1 MRVIFFTKTHMTDL
15 LEKLFESGPKVRILR
30 VCMRNPDTLFTL
42 EDLAN
47 RSQLKQGVIK
57 RELAKLIRIHVIE
70 AGTTRISKEIK
81 RKIGK
86 GRKAKI
92 KITIKSKRVK
102 VYFANKQ
109 FALFTELQNLITKSS
124 ITSKKEITN
133 KIRTL
138 GNVKLAL
145 VSGVFTNNEN
155 ARTDLLIVGD
165 KIKPGKINSLLSKIE
180 SDIGKSIHYTLMDTS
195 EFKYRL
201 DMYDR
206 FLRDI
211 LEFPHEKL
219 INKVNI

>member
-1 MRVIFFTKTHMTDL
+1 MTDV
-15 LEKLFESGPKVRILR
+15 LEKLFESVPKVRILR
-30 VCMRNPDTLFTL
+30 VCMRNPDTSFTI
-42 EDLAN
+42 EDLAS
-47 RSQLKQGVIK
+47 RSQLKRGVVK
-57 RELAKLIRIHVIE
+57 RELAKLIKIRAIE
-70 AGTTRISKEIK
+70 TGIVKISKEIK
-81 RKIGK
+81 QKIGRGK
-86 GRKAKI
+86 KAKV
-92 KITIKSKRVK
+92 KITVKSKKER
-102 VYFANKQ
+102 VYFANKH
-109 FALFTELQNLITKSS
+109 FALFIELQNLVTKSS
-124 ITSKKEITN
+124 VASKKEITN
-133 KIRTL
+133 KIRNL

-165 KIKPGKINSLLSKIE
+165 RIKPGKINSFLSKIE

-195 EFKYRL
+195 EFKYRM

>member
-1 MRVIFFTKTHMTDL
+1 MTDL
-15 LEKLFESGPKVRILR
+15 LEKLFESVPKVRILR
-30 VCMRNPDTLFTL
+30 VCMRNPDTSFTI
-42 EDLAN
+42 EDLAS
-47 RSQLKQGVIK
+47 RSQLKRGVVK
-57 RELAKLIRIHVIE
+57 RELAKLIKIRAIE
-70 AGTTRISKEIK
+70 TGIMKISKEIK
-81 RKIGK
+81 QKIGRGK
-86 GRKAKI
+86 KAKV
-92 KITIKSKRVK
+92 KITMKSKKAR
-102 VYFANKQ
+102 VYFANKH
-109 FALFTELQNLITKSS
+109 FTLFTELQNLVTKSS
-124 ITSKKEITN
+124 VASKKEITN

-165 KIKPGKINSLLSKIE
+165 RIKPGKINSFLSKIE

-195 EFKYRL
+195 EFKYRM

>member
-1 MRVIFFTKTHMTDL
+1 MTDL
-15 LEKLFESGPKVRILR
+15 LEKLFESVPKVRILR
-30 VCMRNPDTLFTL
+30 VCMRNPDTSFTI
-42 EDLAN
+42 EDLAS
-47 RSQLKQGVIK
+47 RSQLKRGVVK
-57 RELAKLIRIHVIE
+57 RELAKLIKIRAIE
-70 AGTTRISKEIK
+70 TGIVKISKEIK
-81 RKIGK
+81 QKIGRGK
-86 GRKAKI
+86 KAKV
-92 KITIKSKRVK
+92 KITMKSKKAR
-102 VYFANKQ
+102 VYFANKH
-109 FALFTELQNLITKSS
+109 FTLFTELQNLVTKSS
-124 ITSKKEITN
+124 VASKKEITN

-165 KIKPGKINSLLSKIE
+165 RIKPGKINSFLSKIE

-195 EFKYRL
+195 EFKYRM

-206 FLRDI
+206 LLRDI

>member
-1 MRVIFFTKTHMTDL
+1 MTDL
-15 LEKLFESGPKVRILR
+15 LEKLFESVPKVRILR
-30 VCMRNPDTLFTL
+30 VCMRNPDTSFTI
-42 EDLAN
+42 EDLAS
-47 RSQLKQGVIK
+47 RSQLKRGVVK
-57 RELAKLIRIHVIE
+57 RELAKLIKIRAIE
-70 AGTTRISKEIK
+70 TGIVKISKEIK
-81 RKIGK
+81 QKIGRGK
-86 GRKAKI
+86 KAKV
-92 KITIKSKRVK
+92 KITMKSKKAR
-102 VYFANKQ
+102 VYFANKH
-109 FALFTELQNLITKSS
+109 FTLFTELQNLVTKSS
-124 ITSKKEITN
+124 VASKKEITN

-165 KIKPGKINSLLSKIE
+165 RIKPGKINSFLSKIE

-195 EFKYRL
+195 EFKYRM

>member
-1 MRVIFFTKTHMTDL
+1 MTDL
-15 LEKLFESGPKVRILR
+15 LERLFESGPKVRILR
-30 VCMRNPDTLFTL
+30 VCMRNPDTSFTL
-42 EDLAN
+42 KELAN
-47 RSQLKQGVIK
+47 RSQLKLGVVK
-57 RELAKLIRIHVIE
+57 RELAKFIRIRVIE
-70 AGTTRISKEIK
+70 SAIVKISKEIK

-92 KITIKSKRVK
+92 KIAIKSKREQ

-124 ITSKKEITN
+124 VASKKEITN
-133 KIRTL
+133 KIKTL

-145 VSGVFTNNEN
+145 VSGVFTNSEN

-165 KIKPGKINSLLSKIE
+165 KIKPGKINLFLSKIE
-180 SDIGKSIHYTLMDTS
+180 SDIGKSIHYTLMDTN
-195 EFKYRL
+195 EFKYRM

>member
-1 MRVIFFTKTHMTDL
+1 MKIHMTDL
-15 LEKLFESGPKVRILR
+15 LEKLFESVPKVRILR
-30 VCMRNPDTLFTL
+30 VCMRNPDTSFTI
-42 EDLAN
+42 EDLAS
-47 RSQLKQGVIK
+47 RSQLKRGVVK
-57 RELAKLIRIHVIE
+57 RELAKLIKIRAIE
-70 AGTTRISKEIK
+70 TGIVKISKEIK
-81 RKIGK
+81 QKIGRGK
-86 GRKAKI
+86 KAKV
-92 KITIKSKRVK
+92 KITMKSKKAR
-102 VYFANKQ
+102 VYFANKH
-109 FALFTELQNLITKSS
+109 FTLFTELQNLVTKSS
-124 ITSKKEITN
+124 VASKKEITN

-165 KIKPGKINSLLSKIE
+165 RIKPGKINSFLSKIE

-195 EFKYRL
+195 EFKYRM